1 MKKILVVMCVSM
13 LAFWS
18 CSSDSGTSL
27 TLKNMAAGSIYLNFR
42 GEVTTVPAGRTVIL
56 SELPKGTFAYVTTYA
71 VPAGA
76 TSSTAVGELQG
87 EIIINAGTQVLIL
100 YSSLLS
106 ENKYTI
112 YATITTNDDLDKVDN
127 PIFP

>member
-1 MKKILVVMCVSM
+1 MKNILVVMCVSM
-13 LAFWS
+13 LTFCS
-18 CSSDSGTSL
+18 CSSDEGTSL

-42 GEVTTVPAGRTVIL
+42 GEVTTVAAGRTVVL
-56 SELPKGTFAYVTTYA
+56 SDLPKGTYAYVTTYA

-100 YSSLLS
+100 YSSLFS

>member
-1 MKKILVVMCVSM
+1 MKKILVFMCISM

-18 CSSDSGTSL
+18 CSSDGGTSL
-27 TLKNMAAGSIYLNFR
+27 TLKNMAAGSIYMNFR
-42 GEVTTVPAGRTVIL
+42 GEVTTVSAGRTVVL
-56 SELPKGTFAYVTTYA
+56 SDLPKGTFAYVTTYA

-76 TSSTAVGELQG
+76 TSSSAVGELQG
-87 EIIINAGTQVLIL
+87 EITVNAGTQVLIL
-100 YSSLLS
+100 YSSLFS

-112 YATITTNDDLDKVDN
+112 YATLTSNDDLDKKDN

>member
-1 MKKILVVMCVSM
+1 MKKILVVMCISM

-18 CSSDSGTSL
+18 CSSDSGTSV

-42 GEVTTVPAGRTVIL
+42 GEVTTVAAGRTVIL
-56 SELPKGTFAYVTTYA
+56 SEIPKGTYAYVTTYA

-100 YSSLLS
+100 YSSLFS

-112 YATITTNDDLDKVDN
+112 YATITSNDDLDKEDN
-127 PIFP
+127 PVFP